1 MKTLL
6 ISIIFMFIAVT
17 CYAGEYK
24 TMDVVVYN
32 RDTGKTERV
41 EVTVYVPSEP
51 KEIDVLPPSL
61 VIDLG
66 PIIYVDKV
74 TGKVVLGQ
82 GDD

>member
-6 ISIIFMFIAVT
+6 ISIILFTTAV
-17 CYAGEYK
+17 CCAGEYK
-24 TMDVVVYN
+24 TTDVVVYN
-32 RDTGKTERV
+32 RDTGRTERV